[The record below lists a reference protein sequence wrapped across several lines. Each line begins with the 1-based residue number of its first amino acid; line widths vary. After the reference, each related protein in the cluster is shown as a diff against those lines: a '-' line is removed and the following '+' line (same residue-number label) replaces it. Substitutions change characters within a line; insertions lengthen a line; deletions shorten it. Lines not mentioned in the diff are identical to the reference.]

1 MSPAPVEAHNTDA
14 FAPPEEKSA
23 PRGRS
28 PIPVGLVWSMA
39 GAACGVAV
47 GAWAQVLGLQ
57 RNVVPAGIGG
67 AVILFFL
74 GIAAF
79 GIERRRSLAHKEL
92 LDGRGRL
99 VRPLAAWLITIPM
112 ALGASGF
119 LAFVVVAWLRTGSVT
134 PILLFVL
141 VMIAMLGVSRP
152 VIGSRSLAKAVEALE
167 SGRMADAQSRLLA
180 IEAAPWWTR
189 NVRAMAAL
197 NLGFLALIQGRLDDA
212 GTWYARANLG
222 RERALARTG
231 LALVRALQDK
241 HVEAEEHLTAAGRT
255 GEGRHAQAEIDGV
268 RLLVVLRRDGPH
280 EARRLGDRL
289 MNPASGGLFLAI
301 LASARNRSGDVG
313 GAREMLDEPGAREM
327 VDSGFGDLIPELT
340 ELRWGGSGD
349 WRVG

>member
-14 FAPPEEKSA
+14 FAPPEERAVS
-23 PRGRS
+23 RGPS
-28 PIPVGLVWSMA
+28 PIPVALVWSMA

-57 RNVVPAGIGG
+57 RTVVPSGLGG
-67 AVILFFL
+67 AVLLFFL
-74 GIAAF
+74 GLIAFA
-79 GIERRRSLAHKEL
+79 IERRAAKSRKEL

-119 LAFVVVAWLRTGSVT
+119 LAFVVVAWLRTGSTT
-134 PILLFVL
+134 PVLLFVL
-141 VMIAMLGVSRP
+141 VMITMLGVSRP

-167 SGRMADAQSRLLA
+167 SGRIADAQNRLLA

-222 RERALARTG
+222 KERALARTG

-241 HVEAEEHLTAAGRT
+241 YAEADEHLTQAGRT

-268 RLLVVLRRDGPH
+268 RLLVALRREGPH

-289 MNPASGGLFLAI
+289 MNPASGGLFLAV
-301 LASARNRSGDVG
+301 LASARSRAGDPA
-313 GAREMLDEPGAREM
+313 GAREILDEPGAREM

-340 ELRWGGSGD
+340 ALRWDAAGD
-349 WRVG
+349 